1 MKGLSS
7 SLYKLSFLCVLLGLC
22 AGASAQ
28 CKYTTLNIPGAL
40 NSAANGINDQGA
52 IVGVFNTDLE
62 LARAFLLFKGKF
74 TPFNFPGAVSTVA
87 SDINNHSQIVG
98 SYAAPFTG
106 GHGFVVHNGVFHS
119 IDAPQPP
126 GDTQTQ
132 ANGIN
137 NFGVIVGNAGAF
149 DGFRLSNGHFT
160 TVRFPG
166 SSRTSASSI
175 NDSGVIVGTY
185 RDDTDVSHGFMLKNG
200 HYTAINFPGAD
211 QTFVNH
217 INNEGDIVGFYQM
230 HGDIH
235 AFTLDKGRFLTHDD
249 HAGFN
254 TIFSGVN
261 KFDTIVGNYVD
272 ASLHNQSFR
281 ANCANVF

>member
-1 MKGLSS
+1 MKGFSSCLS
-7 SLYKLSFLCVLLGLC
+7 KLSFLCVLLGLC

-28 CKYTTLNIPGAL
+28 CKYTTLKLPGAL

-52 IVGVFNTDLE
+52 IVGVFNTE
-62 LARAFLLFKGKF
+62 LTQARGFLLFKGKF
-74 TPFNFPGAVSTVA
+74 TPFNFPGAVNTTA

-98 SYAAPFTG
+98 AYVTPFSG
-106 GHGFVVHNGVFHS
+106 AHGFVVHNGVFHS

-149 DGFRLSNGHFT
+149 DGFRLSSGHFT

-175 NDSGVIVGTY
+175 NDSGVIIGTY
-185 RDDTDVSHGFMLKNG
+185 RDD
-200 HYTAINFPGAD
+200 
-211 QTFVNH
+211 
-217 INNEGDIVGFYQM
+217 
-230 HGDIH
+230 
-235 AFTLDKGRFLTHDD
+235 
-249 HAGFN
+249 AG
-254 TIFSGVN
+254 V
-261 KFDTIVGNYVD
+261 
-272 ASLHNQSFR
+272 HQQ
-281 ANCANVF
+281 

>member
-1 MKGLSS
+1 M
-7 SLYKLSFLCVLLGLC
+7 YKLSFLCVLLGLC
-22 AGASAQ
+22 TGASSQ

-52 IVGVFNTDLE
+52 IVGVFNTSFTE
-62 LARAFLLFKGKF
+62 ARAFLLFKGKF
-74 TPFNFPGAVSTVA
+74 TPFNFPGAVNTTA

-98 SYAAPFTG
+98 AYLGPFTG
-106 GHGFVVHNGVFHS
+106 EHGFVVHNGVFHS
-119 IDAPQPP
+119 IDAPQAP
-126 GDTQTQ
+126 GDNFTE
-132 ANGIN
+132 AFGIN

-149 DGFRLSNGHFT
+149 DGFRLSSGHFT

-175 NDSGVIVGTY
+175 NDFGVIVGTY
-185 RDDTDVSHGFMLKNG
+185 RDDTDVSHGFKLKNG

-211 QTFVNH
+211 QTFVDH
-217 INNEGDIVGFYQM
+217 INNEGDIVGFYQT

-261 KFDTIVGNYVD
+261 KFDTIVGSYVD
-272 ASLHNQSFR
+272 ANAHNQSFR
-281 ANCANVF
+281 ASCTGVF